1 METIKNT
8 ILSIEKEIK
17 DLEEK
22 QLKNK
27 VGDAVK
33 NLPNLNIKKNGFSLS
48 SIEESTSKIF
58 NALGSAKN
66 SAIETIEFQ
75 SFCKNILSRIDE
87 ISKAIE
93 KIEKFQ
99 NSKYVEKF
107 YTAELA
113 KGIESVKNNI
123 NENLISIKKELEEKK
138 EKTALT

>member
-17 DLEEK
+17 DLEEN

-107 YTAELA
+107 YTAELG

-138 EKTALT
+138 EKAALT